1 MSCAHSTGLIRDHAY
16 TRQPSRAY
24 GHTQTGV
31 YTRIVSVIQAHFCHM
46 TAVLCVCAAAEGVH
60 CTRARIVLIVT
71 WECVRARNQPS
82 QYCVV
87 ITKNNNHASR
97 RPIDMA
103 SDQLLVDVSPSTAN
117 GVTAAS
123 TTATTKSNVHVT
135 GACVL
140 VV

>member
-1 MSCAHSTGLIRDHAY
+1 MCTFDWTNSRSRIHSSAITSIWSHTNRCLYPYRERDSGTLLPYDCCA
-16 TRQPSRAY
+16 
-24 GHTQTGV
+24 V
-31 YTRIVSVIQAHFCHM
+31 
-46 TAVLCVCAAAEGVH
+46 CVCAAAEGVH

-123 TTATTKSNVHVT
+123 TTATNKSNVHVT